1 MRRGAVGLS
10 LCGVLAL
17 TPAVARAQPVPLTL
31 AEATARA
38 LERLPE
44 VAIQRDAIAI
54 AAQGESRAAAAYD
67 SVLRIDSRVRSRTDP
82 NNFIF
87 VGAPEGALAPRT
99 NSVQG
104 SIAWSRL
111 FESGA
116 TVTGTASTSL
126 ERTNGLLFLLSPAY
140 FTQAGVEVRQPL
152 LAGRRIDPQRRAL
165 KVSALDV
172 SRSRAAFEHLVA
184 ETVAAVERAYWAVQA
199 TKEEVR
205 IRERSLALA
214 EAQRDDTKVRID
226 AGIAAEAELAAPQA
240 EIARRRADLVRAHDD
255 AGRADIG
262 LRQLLAGTAD
272 SPAWALAFEL
282 TDDPPA
288 ALTTDPVDAL
298 VKDALTRRPEL
309 TDLDAARQ
317 IAELDTALARE
328 RDRTQLDLV
337 AAYNLRGLAGTEN
350 PNLFVPF
357 SGATITV
364 PDGLLGGY
372 DDSLQNLA
380 THRFAD
386 VYVGVSMTLPIGRR
400 AAKADVVVATLAER
414 RTALQRDQVAQRI
427 AAEVRTAAA
436 VLGAARERLD
446 AATALES
453 ASTDL
458 LAAEQ
463 ARFET
468 GQSSNFFVLTR
479 QTELSQASLTLT
491 AARIEVARASTE
503 LLRATG
509 RLLERRGIALDAPPM
524 PAPAPPGPTPA
535 LPGAG
540 NGSTS
545 RPGAFATATDRSIAT
560 GAWPVAPKGTAR

>member
-1 MRRGAVGLS
+1 MMRTARR
-10 LCGVLAL
+10 LAL
-17 TPAVARAQPVPLTL
+17 CALATCGPAAFAQPVPLTL
-31 AEATARA
+31 ADATARA

-54 AAQGESRAAAAYD
+54 AAAGETRAEAAYD
-67 SVLRIDSRVRSRTDP
+67 SIFRIDSRVRSRTDP
-82 NNFIF
+82 VNTLF

-116 TVTGTASTSL
+116 TVTGSASTSV
-126 ERTNGLLFLLSPAY
+126 EHTNGLFFLLAPAY
-140 FTQAGVEVRQPL
+140 FTQVGVEVRQPL

-172 SRSRAAFEHLVA
+172 SRNRAALERLIA

-199 TKEEVR
+199 TREDVR
-205 IRERSLALA
+205 IRQHSLALA
-214 EAQRDDTKVRID
+214 EAQREETAVRIG
-226 AGIAAEAELAAPQA
+226 AGVAAEAELAAPQA
-240 EIARRRADLVRAHDD
+240 EIARRRAELVRAHDE
-255 AGRADIG
+255 AGRADIA
-262 LRQLLAGTAD
+262 LRQLVSGTAD
-272 SPAWALAFEL
+272 SPDWSTPFEL
-282 TDDPPA
+282 TDDPPVPVA
-288 ALTTDPVDAL
+288 MDPVDAL
-298 VKDALTRRPEL
+298 VSDALARRPEL
-309 TDLDAARQ
+309 TDVDAARQ
-317 IAELDTALARE
+317 IAALDTALARE
-328 RDRTQLDLV
+328 RERTQLDLV

-350 PNLFVPF
+350 PDLYVPF
-357 SGATITV
+357 PGGTVTV

-386 VYVGVSMTLPIGRR
+386 VYVGVSLALPVGRR
-400 AAKADVVVATLAER
+400 AAKADVIVATLAER
-414 RTALQRDQVAQRI
+414 RTALSREQLALRI
-427 AAEVRTAAA
+427 AGEVRSAAA
-436 VLGAARERLD
+436 VLASARDRLD
-446 AATALES
+446 AAMALES
-453 ASTDL
+453 ASDEL

-479 QTELSQASLTLT
+479 QTELAQAALTRT
-491 AARIEVARASTE
+491 AARIEAARASTE

-509 RLLERRGIALDAPPM
+509 RLLERRGIALDVPP
-524 PAPAPPGPTPA
+524 AA
-535 LPGAG
+535 LVPHGGAAAS
-540 NGSTS
+540 GSADAS
-545 RPGAFATATDRSIAT
+545 RRRSNAFPILPDPSMAR

>member
-1 MRRGAVGLS
+1 
-10 LCGVLAL
+10 
-17 TPAVARAQPVPLTL
+17 VPLTL
-31 AEATARA
+31 ADATARA

-54 AAQGESRAAAAYD
+54 AAQGETRAEAAYD
-67 SVLRIDSRVRSRTDP
+67 SVLRIDSRVRTRTDP
-82 NNFIF
+82 NNFIL

-104 SIAWSRL
+104 SVGWSRL

-116 TVTGTASTSL
+116 TVTATASTSL
-126 ERTNGLLFLLSPAY
+126 ETTNGLFFLLTPAY
-140 FTQAGVEVRQPL
+140 FTTVGVEVRQPL
-152 LAGRRIDPQRRAL
+152 LAGRRMDPQRRAL

-172 SRSRAAFEHLVA
+172 SRSRAALEHLVA

-199 TKEEVR
+199 TADDVR

-214 EAQRDDTKVRID
+214 EAQREDTKIRID

-240 EIARRRADLVRAHDD
+240 EIARRRADLVRAHDE
-255 AGRADIG
+255 AGRADIA
-262 LRQLLAGTAD
+262 LRQLVSGTAD
-272 SPAWALAFEL
+272 SPAWSMAFEL
-282 TDDPPA
+282 TDAPPA
-288 ALTTDPVDAL
+288 ALAMEPVDAL
-298 VKDALTRRPEL
+298 VKDALTQRPEL
-309 TDLDAARQ
+309 TDIDAARE

-328 RDRTQLDLV
+328 RARTQLDLV
-337 AAYNLRGLAGTEN
+337 AAYNLRGLAGREN
-350 PNLFVPF
+350 PDLFVPF
-357 SGATITV
+357 PGANVTV

-386 VYVGVSMTLPIGRR
+386 VYVGISMVLPIGRR

-414 RTALQRDQVAQRI
+414 RTALLRDQIAQRI

-479 QTELSQASLTLT
+479 QTELAQASLTLT

-509 RLLERRGIALDAPPM
+509 RLLERRGIALDAPPA
-524 PAPAPPGPTPA
+524 PAPAPPGSSHAVPS
-535 LPGAG
+535 PGTAWP
-540 NGSTS
+540 SRTS
-545 RPGAFATATDRSIAT
+545 AFGTATDRTMSQ
-560 GAWPVAPKGTAR
+560 GAWPVAPKGNAR

>member
-1 MRRGAVGLS
+1 MTRTASR
-10 LCGVLAL
+10 LAL
-17 TPAVARAQPVPLTL
+17 CALVALVPAVAVAQTVPLTV
-31 AEATARA
+31 ADATARA

-54 AAQGESRAAAAYD
+54 AAAGETRAEAAYD
-67 SVLRIDSRVRSRTDP
+67 SVLRIDSRVRTRTDP

-104 SIAWSRL
+104 SVAWSRL

-126 ERTNGLLFLLSPAY
+126 EHTNGLLFLLAPAY
-140 FTQAGVEVRQPL
+140 FTQVGVEVRQPL
-152 LAGRRIDPQRRAL
+152 LGGRRMDPQRRAL

-172 SRSRAAFEHLVA
+172 SRSRAALERLVA

-199 TKEEVR
+199 TREDVR

-214 EAQRDDTKVRID
+214 EAQREDTAVRIE

-240 EIARRRADLVRAHDD
+240 EIARRRADLVRAHDE
-255 AGRADIG
+255 AGRADIA
-262 LRQLLAGTAD
+262 LRQLVAGTAD
-272 SPAWALAFEL
+272 SPAWSMAFEL
-282 TDDPPA
+282 TDDPPPA
-288 ALTTDPVDAL
+288 TAMESVDAL
-298 VKDALTRRPEL
+298 VKEALARRPEL
-309 TDLDAARQ
+309 TDVDAARQ

-328 RDRTQLDLV
+328 RERTQLDLV

-350 PNLFVPF
+350 PDLFVPF

-386 VYVGVSMTLPIGRR
+386 VYVGISMTLPIGRR

-414 RTALQRDQVAQRI
+414 RTALYRDQLAQRI

-436 VLGAARERLD
+436 VLGGARERLD
-446 AATALES
+446 AAIALES
-453 ASTDL
+453 ASNDL

-479 QTELSQASLTLT
+479 QTELAQAALSRT

-509 RLLERRGIALDAPPM
+509 RLLERRGIALDSPPPVAVPRSGTSAPGT
-524 PAPAPPGPTPA
+524 ADASRTRT
-535 LPGAG
+535 
-540 NGSTS
+540 ST
-545 RPGAFATATDRSIAT
+545 FATPTDRLIAQ